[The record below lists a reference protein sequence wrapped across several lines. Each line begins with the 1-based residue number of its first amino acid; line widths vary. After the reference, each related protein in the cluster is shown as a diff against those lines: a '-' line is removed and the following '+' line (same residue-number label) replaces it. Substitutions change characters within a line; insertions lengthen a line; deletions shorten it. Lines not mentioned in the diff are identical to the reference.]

1 MRKTVERMRLITWQK
16 IIQVDGSPDQPGK
29 LQWKPSQPHAASCR
43 SKIFCPLCG
52 TETENY
58 QRKTDVFEKKKKKNH
73 FIIFGTKNYKK
84 ANPK

>member
-1 MRKTVERMRLITWQK
+1 MRKTVERVRLITWQK

-43 SKIFCPLCG
+43 STIFSLYVVLKLKIIKEKLMSL
-52 TETENY
+52 N
-58 QRKTDVFEKKKKKNH
+58 EKKNL
-73 FIIFGTKNYKK
+73 FIIFGTKIYKK

>member
-58 QRKTDVFEKKKKKNH
+58 QRKTDVFEKKKK
-73 FIIFGTKNYKK
+73 IFLLFLEQKTTKKLTLNK
-84 ANPK
+84 